1 MSTGNG
7 TILARASPPTLD
19 NADKPIKQTPDKQA
33 VLQTVSVM
41 KNKRTTY
48 EKRWKSIRDYQLPFL
63 GVFSDT
69 ADESDRGRRR
79 DTEIANGVA
88 WLSNQAFA
96 AGVMS
101 GLTPP
106 SRQWFKFG
114 FSDGTEGDVEAE
126 QVLDERQAIL
136 EAFLHRSNFYNSIHT
151 IYMELPFGQAP
162 LGVFSS
168 PQTGIRFQPYTIGT
182 YYLGANGSGQIN
194 TFARRIQMTARDVME
209 RQQEK
214 LQQLGPV
221 VERLQD
227 EFLSPIIERTYN
239 ILERMGA
246 FPPISDDL
254 LMRMQ
259 DKEIKI
265 EYISPLAQAQKMS
278 GLVNIEQALS
288 FVGQM
293 VQLYPEVRNMVDP
306 LGTTRRYFELL
317 GAPASMQRPE
327 EEVQAI
333 MKQEQQAMQEQ
344 QQMQAQQQMAQ
355 TAAPAAQAAKNL
367 TEAANDG
374 NPALTQLLG
383 MGTPEG

>member
-1 MSTGNG
+1 
-7 TILARASPPTLD
+7 
-19 NADKPIKQTPDKQA
+19 
-33 VLQTVSVM
+33 
-41 KNKRTTY
+41 
-48 EKRWKSIRDYQLPFL
+48 
-63 GVFSDT
+63 
-69 ADESDRGRRR
+69 
-79 DTEIANGVA
+79 
-88 WLSNQAFA
+88 
-96 AGVMS
+96 
-101 GLTPP
+101 
-106 SRQWFKFG
+106 
-114 FSDGTEGDVEAE
+114 
-126 QVLDERQAIL
+126 
-136 EAFLHRSNFYNSIHT
+136 
-151 IYMELPFGQAP
+151 
-162 LGVFSS
+162 
-168 PQTGIRFQPYTIGT
+168 
-182 YYLGANGSGQIN
+182 
-194 TFARRIQMTARDVME
+194 ME

-317 GAPASMQRPE
+317 GAPAAMQRPE

-355 TAAPAAQAAKNL
+355 TAAPA
-367 TEAANDG
+367 
-374 NPALTQLLG
+374 PHRQLRQQRI
-383 MGTPEG
+383 